1 MLGRWTFFLIVC
13 LGVAWRLVLL
23 TNYDMVNGGEIDM
36 YLADE
41 GVVGLMG
48 KHILEGR
55 SLPIFFYGQT
65 YLGALEA
72 YLAAGLFA
80 LFGVS
85 LLSLRLVTFTC
96 SLLVLWAVYAFAEI
110 VSSKAAARWATAL
123 VALSPLYFLQWNLK
137 ARGGFVEHVFFLF
150 LVLILFWRYAF
161 GKERRPGPALA
172 LGFAAGVAFW
182 VNQLIAAYFFVLV
195 PALCLDRSRPL
206 NWRPL
211 LAGFLAGASL
221 LIGYNTLYPLA
232 TARTLAR
239 KAVTLNRVPVFE
251 RDEWW
256 LWRGIAKR
264 VEALSQG
271 ADKLGIVFGVPPRE
285 TVTRLGLSDE
295 VRKASRLT
303 RLRRLLAAL
312 PILLFIASVVVL
324 RPKRVMGRWRFYR
337 NGTLVFATL
346 TVTFLVGY
354 VSPRYML
361 PAYPLAAVF
370 FAMAWEL
377 AAGRWRRFLTFGLV
391 GLIFYSLLSSV
402 DLPNAVE
409 FGNQARVENLARLL
423 EGQGFTRCY
432 SAGPMYHTVFASK
445 ERVILAPLQKNRYPA
460 YDEVVRSAPSI
471 CYLFREDQGQKR
483 QHVAFMR
490 LLDRKKI
497 RFKKMQVGSYSIL
510 YDFEPTDAITEQD
523 LAAVRHQER
532 ARIAA
537 HLAPQKAPRR

>member
-1 MLGRWTFFLIVC
+1 M
-13 LGVAWRLVLL
+13 VLL

-55 SLPIFFYGQT
+55 SLPVFFYGQT

-72 YLAAGLFA
+72 YLAAGTFA

-85 LLSLRLVTFTC
+85 LLSLRLVPLAC
-96 SLLVLWAVYAFAEI
+96 SLLSLWAVYALTEL
-110 VSSKAAARWATAL
+110 VSSKTAARWATAL

-137 ARGGFVEHVFFLF
+137 ARGGFIEHVLLLF

-161 GKERRPGPALA
+161 GKERRPGVALA
-172 LGFAAGVAFW
+172 LGFTAGVAFW
-182 VNQLIAAYFFVLV
+182 VNQLIAAYFFVLAPV
-195 PALCLDRSRPL
+195 LCLDRSRVL
-206 NWRPL
+206 HWRAL
-211 LAGFLAGASL
+211 LAGFLVGASL
-221 LIGYNTLYPLA
+221 LIGYNTVYPLA
-232 TARTLAR
+232 TARTLTR
-239 KAVTLNRVPVFE
+239 KAVTLNRVPVTE

-256 LWRGIAKR
+256 LWRGLAKR

-285 TVTRLGLSDE
+285 TVTRLGLSDK
-295 VRKASRLT
+295 VRKAGGLT
-303 RLRRLLAAL
+303 RLRRPLGAL
-312 PILLFIASVVVL
+312 PILLFLASAAVL
-324 RPKRVMGRWRFYR
+324 RPRREAGRWRFYR
-337 NGTLVFATL
+337 DGTLVFAML
-346 TVTFLVGY
+346 VVTFLVGY

-370 FAMAWEL
+370 FAQAWEL
-377 AAGRWRRFLTFGLV
+377 AVGRWRRCFTFCLV
-391 GLIFYSLLSSV
+391 GLIFYALLSWA

-409 FGNQARVENLARLL
+409 FGNQARVHNLARLL

-445 ERVILAPLQKNRYPA
+445 ERVILAPLQKDRYPA
-460 YDEVVRSAPSI
+460 YDEAVRSAPSI
-471 CYLFREDQGQKR
+471 CYLFREDQRQKR

-490 LLDRKKI
+490 LLERKKI
-497 RFKKMQVGSYSIL
+497 SFKEMQVGPYSIL
-510 YDFEPTDAITEQD
+510 YDFDPRDAITEQD
-523 LAAVRHQER
+523 MVAVRHQER
-532 ARIAA
+532 ARIGA
-537 HLAPQKAPRR
+537 HLAPKKASGR

>member
-1 MLGRWTFFLIVC
+1 MLGRWTFFLAVC
-13 LGVAWRLVLL
+13 LGVAARLVLL

-55 SLPIFFYGQT
+55 SLPVFFYGQT

-72 YLAAGLFA
+72 YLAAAAFA

-85 LLSLRLVTFTC
+85 LLSLRLVTFAC
-96 SLLVLWAVYAFAEI
+96 SLSLLWAVYSFSEL

-123 VALSPLYFLQWNLK
+123 VALSPFYFLQWNLK
-137 ARGGFVEHVFFLF
+137 ARGGFIEHVFLLF

-161 GKERRPGPALA
+161 GKERRPTPALA
-172 LGFAAGVAFW
+172 LGLAAGVAFW
-182 VNQLIAAYFFVLV
+182 VNQLIAAYFFVLTPV
-195 PALCLDRSRPL
+195 LCLDRSRRV
-206 NWRPL
+206 NWGAL

-221 LIGYNTLYPLA
+221 LIGYNTAYPLA

-239 KAVTLNRVPVFE
+239 KAVTLNRVPVSE
-251 RDEWW
+251 RDERW

-295 VRKASRLT
+295 VRRTGGLT
-303 RLRRLLAAL
+303 RLRRLLGVL
-312 PILLFIASVVVL
+312 PILLFIASAAAS
-324 RPKRVMGRWRFYR
+324 RPYREAGRWRLYR
-337 NGTLVFATL
+337 NGTLVFAL
-346 TVTFLVGY
+346 LAVTFLVGY

-361 PAYPLAAVF
+361 PAYPLTAVF

-377 AAGRWRRFLTFGLV
+377 AAGRWRHFLTFGQV
-391 GLIFYSLLSSV
+391 GIILYSLLSWA

-409 FGNQARVENLARLL
+409 FGNQTRVENLARLL
-423 EGQGFTRCY
+423 EGQGFSRCY

-460 YDEVVRSAPSI
+460 YDEAVRSAPSI
-471 CYLFREDQGQKR
+471 CYLFREDQRQKR

-490 LLDRKKI
+490 LLERKKI
-497 RFKKMQVGSYSIL
+497 SFKEMQAGPYSIL
-510 YDFEPTDAITEQD
+510 YDFDPRDAITEQD
-523 LAAVRHQER
+523 LVAVRHQER
-532 ARIAA
+532 ARLGA
-537 HLAPQKAPRR
+537 HLAPKTAPR